1 MVARFRPRRR
11 SLSNRNV
18 NPARFVTSVKR
29 MAAWGEDEEEEE
41 DEEGISSNG

>member
-29 MAAWGEDEEEEE
+29 IGEENEEKEEEEE
-41 DEEGISSNG
+41 EISSNE